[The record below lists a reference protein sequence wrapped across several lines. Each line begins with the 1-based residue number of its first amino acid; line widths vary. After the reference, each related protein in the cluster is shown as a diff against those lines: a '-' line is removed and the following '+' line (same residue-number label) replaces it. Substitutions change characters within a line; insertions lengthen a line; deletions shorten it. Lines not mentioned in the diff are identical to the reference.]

1 MGVGIHDYPNLTD
14 EIDFCPILFRH
25 RMYSTRWVI
34 LCQMWYFNFT
44 GNALDVII
52 VGKVPVALDVFSYQT
67 IVAFTC

>member
-44 GNALDVII
+44 GNSLDVI
-52 VGKVPVALDVFSYQT
+52 
-67 IVAFTC
+67 